1 MKKAALVSDNRG
13 HRELVENGKTGYI
26 VGSGDVGAFADRL
39 ELMHDD
45 RALLSAMGDEAY
57 KRSAL
62 YAAENVVKEIEKV
75 YDEVQKV

>member
-1 MKKAALVSDNRG
+1 
-13 HRELVENGKTGYI
+13 
-26 VGSGDVGAFADRL
+26 
-39 ELMHDD
+39 MHDD